1 MIVEVGLMAVYR
13 IVSLAI
19 AGVAVYVLFC
29 ERDWRQQLFSIIIFI
44 PFALRAA
51 GIK

>member
-1 MIVEVGLMAVYR
+1 MVLEFGLMAIYR
-13 IVSLAI
+13 ILSLAI
-19 AGVAVYVLFC
+19 AVLAVYIVFR
-29 ERDWRQQLFSIIIFI
+29 ERDWRQQLFAVIIFI